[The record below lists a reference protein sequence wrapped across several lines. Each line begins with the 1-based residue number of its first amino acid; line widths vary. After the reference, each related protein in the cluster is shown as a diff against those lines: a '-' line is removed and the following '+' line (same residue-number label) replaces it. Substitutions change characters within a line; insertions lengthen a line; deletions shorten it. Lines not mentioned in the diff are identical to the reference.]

1 MKAIALVI
9 SLVFA
14 TQTAWSADESTADMP
29 GYVDFSELSQD
40 YGEPRVM
47 VNLGGSLLKLVGS
60 MKHDDPVAEEALK
73 SLDSV
78 RIHVYNTNGDTSSAD
93 ARMDAVSS
101 KLADQDW
108 EQIVRVQEP
117 EDRVNVYV
125 KHSADRIQGLMIMAV
140 NAEEAVF
147 VNVLGD
153 IDPAHLNSVVAGI
166 DVVDDF
172 GVDFDLAL

>member
-1 MKAIALVI
+1 MKTIALVI

-14 TQTAWSADESTADMP
+14 TQTAWSADEATADMP

-78 RIHVYNTNGDTSSAD
+78 RIHVYDTAGDTRSAD

-101 KLADQDW
+101 KLANQDW

-117 EDRVNVYV
+117 EDRVNIYV

-153 IDPAHLNSVVAGI
+153 IDPAHLNNVVAGI

-172 GVDFDLAL
+172 DVDFDLAL

>member
-1 MKAIALVI
+1 
-9 SLVFA
+9 
-14 TQTAWSADESTADMP
+14 MP
-29 GYVDFSELSQD
+29 GYVDFSELSQN

-73 SLDSV
+73 SLESV
-78 RIHVYNTNGDTSSAD
+78 RIHVYDTAGDTTSAD
-93 ARMDAVSS
+93 ARMDAVSG
-101 KLADQDW
+101 KLTSLDW

-117 EDRVNVYV
+117 ENRVNIYV
-125 KHSADRIQGLMIMAV
+125 KHSEDRIHGLMIMAV

-153 IDPAHLNSVVAGI
+153 INPAHLSEVVAGI
-166 DVVDDF
+166 DMVDEFD
-172 GVDFDLAL
+172 VDFDLAL